1 MLMFSIL
8 NHASKRPNDKI
19 KFPSKFYLWKTLEV
33 KFRSHDSNKI
43 SEMFPDKLMQ
53 ETEKNI

>member
-1 MLMFSIL
+1 MLMSSIL
-8 NHASKRPNDKI
+8 NHASKRLHDKI

-33 KFRSHDSNKI
+33 KFRSHYNNKI

-53 ETEKNI
+53 EMEKNI